1 MIGTGTLVNAAAIVI
16 GSSIGLLLGHKLPAR
31 IQSTLIKIASLTTI
45 GIGMQMFLEMK
56 YILIVLPSL
65 IVGAVIGETLKIE
78 NRVEQLGSWMKKIV
92 RSKSETFLEGFV
104 TTSILYCVGPMAI
117 LGALADGLSGQ
128 HNILFT
134 KSILDGTVS
143 ISFAAAWG
151 AGVAFSA
158 VPILIY
164 QGLLTVVGILL
175 GHFFSALMIRELTA
189 TGGLLM
195 IAIGLNV
202 LGVFEK
208 DKKIPLGNLLPAI
221 LLAPL
226 AAWAYEALTVFL
238 K

>member
-1 MIGTGTLVNAAAIVI
+1 MIGTGTLVNAAAIVV

-31 IQSTLIKIASLTTI
+31 VQSTLIKIASLTTI
-45 GIGMQMFLEMK
+45 GIGIQMFMEMK

-65 IVGAVIGETLKIE
+65 IIGAVIGEALRIE
-78 NRVEQLGSWMKKIV
+78 DRVESLGVWMKKMV

-117 LGALADGLSGQ
+117 LGALADGLRGQ

-134 KSILDGTVS
+134 KAILDGTTA

-151 AGVAFSA
+151 AGVAFSSI
-158 VPILIY
+158 PILIY
-164 QGLLTVVGILL
+164 QGLITVVGLLL
-175 GHFFSALMIRELTA
+175 GHFFSDLMIRELTA
-189 TGGLLM
+189 TGGLLLV
-195 IAIGLNV
+195 AIGLNV
-202 LGVFEK
+202 MGVFEK
-208 DKKIPLGNLLPAI
+208 DKKIPIGNLLPAI

-226 AAWAYEALTVFL
+226 VAWAYESLTIFL